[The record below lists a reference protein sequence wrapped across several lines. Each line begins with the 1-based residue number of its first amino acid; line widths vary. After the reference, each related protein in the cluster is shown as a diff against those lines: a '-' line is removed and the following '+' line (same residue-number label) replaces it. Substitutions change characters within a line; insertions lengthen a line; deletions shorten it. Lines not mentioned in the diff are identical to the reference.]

1 MCGIAGFKGRAFA
14 AMDSRSLGHRG
25 PDDAG
30 EWGDA
35 EAEFKLFH
43 RRLAIID
50 LSAAG
55 SQPMT
60 TPDGRFVMVYN
71 GEIYNHRVL
80 RDELEAKG
88 ETFAGNSDSEVV
100 LRLFA
105 REGRSAFKR
114 MNGIFAVAIWDR
126 KENELILVRDPMG
139 VKPLYYSMQGDGL
152 AFASEFKTI
161 LLSRPERPEI
171 DPLAALHH
179 LCYLWSP
186 GERTI
191 ARGVMKLK
199 PGWLLVHR
207 AGRAVELACYVD
219 PLQPVPQNE
228 MLSREDA
235 VAAVRR
241 EVEAAVDRQMVAD
254 VPVGAFLSGGLD
266 SSAVAAFASK
276 RTGSSRLQCF
286 TIEAPKGVEA
296 GFIDDLPFAR
306 RVAADL
312 DVDLHVVTATDDK
325 MMTRLPDMIWGLD
338 EPTADPAA
346 INTLLIAELARDQ
359 GIKVV
364 LSGTGGD
371 DIFTGYRRHI
381 AFGAERYWGGLARPI
396 RQSLAAAARGLPVT
410 TAAFRRLNKALR
422 YGGLDADERLASYF
436 LWLDPNQTLSLLR
449 PEVRASLTE
458 ATIFEPLI
466 QSLRTLPDDTPGLD
480 RLLYLEGKHFLA
492 DHNLNYTDKMGMA
505 AGVEIRTPLL
515 DLDLVALSRRIRPRD
530 KLRGATAKW
539 VFKAAMTDVLPHDV
553 IYRAKSGFGAP
564 LRHWLKGPLAPLVD
578 ELLSES
584 ALAKGD
590 LFDPSAVK
598 ILIENDR
605 SGRIDAVYSIFSV
618 LCIAMWTKQFVSKT
632 RFQ

>member
-14 AMDSRSLGHRG
+14 AMDSRAIAHRG

-30 EWGDA
+30 KWGDA
-35 EAEFKLFH
+35 EADIQLFH

-50 LSAAG
+50 LSATG
-55 SQPMT
+55 HQPMT

-71 GEIYNHRVL
+71 GEIYNHRAL
-80 RDELEAKG
+80 RDELNAKG
-88 ETFAGNSDSEVV
+88 ETFAGTSDSEVV

-114 MNGIFAVAIWDR
+114 MNGIFAVAIWDCQ
-126 KENELILVRDPMG
+126 ENELTLVRDPIG
-139 VKPLYYSMQGDGL
+139 VKPLYYMLQGNSL

-161 LLSRPERPEI
+161 LMSRPERPEI
-171 DPLAALHH
+171 DPVAALHH
-179 LCYLWSP
+179 LSYLWSP

-207 AGRAVELACYVD
+207 AGRAVELACYLD
-219 PLQPVPQNE
+219 PLQPVPENQ
-228 MLSREDA
+228 MLSRRDA
-235 VAAVRR
+235 IAAVRR
-241 EVEAAVDRQMVAD
+241 EVESAVDRQMVAD

-286 TIEAPKGVEA
+286 TIEAPTGVEA
-296 GFIDDLPFAR
+296 GFIDDLPFAQ

-312 DVDLHVVTATDDK
+312 DVDLHVVRATDD

-346 INTLLIAELARDQ
+346 INTLLISELAREQ
-359 GIKVV
+359 GIKVL

-371 DIFTGYRRHI
+371 DIFTGYRRHL
-381 AFGAERYWGGLARPI
+381 AFDGERYWGGLAQPI
-396 RQSLAAAARGLPVT
+396 RQVLGATARALPVT
-410 TAAFRRLNKALR
+410 GLTGRRLNKALR
-422 YGGLDADERLASYF
+422 YSGLDAEERLASYF
-436 LWLDPNQTLSLLR
+436 LWLDPSRALSLLR
-449 PEVRASLTE
+449 PEVRAGLTD

-466 QSLRTLPDDTPGLD
+466 QSLHDLPDDTPGLD

-515 DLDLVALSRRIRPRD
+515 DLDLVALSRRIRPND
-530 KLRGATAKW
+530 KLNGTTAKW
-539 VFKAAMTDVLPHDV
+539 VFKAAMNDVLPHDV
-553 IYRAKSGFGAP
+553 IYRAKSGFGVP

-578 ELLSES
+578 DLLSEA
-584 ALAKGD
+584 ALAKGE
-590 LFDPSAVK
+590 LFDPGAVRR
-598 ILIENDR
+598 LIEADR
-605 SGRIDAVYSIFSV
+605 AGRIDAIYSIFAV
-618 LCIAMWTKQFVSKT
+618 LCISMWTRQFVDEF
-632 RFQ
+632 RG